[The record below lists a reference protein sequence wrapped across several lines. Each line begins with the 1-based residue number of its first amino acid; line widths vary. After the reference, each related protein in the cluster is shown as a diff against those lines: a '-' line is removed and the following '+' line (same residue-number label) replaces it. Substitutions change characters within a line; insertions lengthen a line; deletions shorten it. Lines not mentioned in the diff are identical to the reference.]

1 MTVDQSETTAQR
13 LAREWERERARVI
26 SFPKR
31 HDIYMILSVRE
42 ACPKEIS
49 DELGI
54 KLHTVMY
61 HFRVLAGTEPGY
73 TVPFIEMVGTDRRLG
88 GIQHLWKAVAL
99 NMVDMETADTQ
110 SQGEREES
118 SAMVLRRMYS
128 DMTGAVEARTMDAH
142 TQRALLRLH
151 AEVDDEGM
159 RAIAKATEEHMERI
173 KEIAGE
179 SANRI
184 AQGATGFAVATETL
198 AFPVPGVYWNGI

>member
-26 SFPKR
+26 TFPKR
-31 HDIYMILSVRE
+31 HDIYMILSVRP
-42 ACPKEIS
+42 ACPQEIS
-49 DELGI
+49 EELGI

-61 HFRVLAGTEPGY
+61 HFRVLAGTQKGY

-88 GIQHLWKAVAL
+88 GIQHLWKAIAL
-99 NMVDMETADTQ
+99 NLVDMEAAETQ
-110 SQGEREES
+110 TLEERQET
-118 SAMVLRRMYS
+118 SAMILKRMYS
-128 DMTGAVEARTMDAH
+128 DMTGAVAGGTMDAH
-142 TQRALLRLH
+142 TQRSLLRLH

-159 RAIAKATEEHMERI
+159 RAIAKATEDHVERI

-184 AQGATGFAVATETL
+184 AKGATGFAVATETL
-198 AFPVPGVYWNGI
+198 AFPVPGLYWNGI